1 MSQPTPEAEGEAT
14 AAPRPLTP
22 RQRALLLLVAAGGTN
37 ASIGRALGIQPATV
51 AGRLGLIYDWLGV
64 PDRASA
70 LAFAIYRG
78 EITPADL
85 GRIYGDR

>member
-1 MSQPTPEAEGEAT
+1 MTAPPT
-14 AAPRPLTP
+14 PRPLTQ
-22 RQRALLLLVAAGGTN
+22 RQRTLLFLVAAGGTN
-37 ASIGRALGIQPATV
+37 ASIGRALGIQPDTV
-51 AGRLGLIYDWLGV
+51 AGRLGHIYATLGV

-85 GRIYGDR
+85 ARIYGQQPSGGT